1 MPTTL
6 FCRLL
11 TLVALCALAAP
22 LRAQTVT
29 LDFQI
34 TINPI
39 FISNGSSTAVLSN
52 ATYVD
57 RFAVFKEATQK
68 IYAQAGIKVN
78 WQANET
84 QVNSTYYVVDN
95 LTEYN
100 ALIGLYTD
108 SNPRVIN
115 MYFVQNYGS
124 SLGGTNAWGLSEQNF
139 VISGNYSGL
148 NGVTISESAFSNN
161 AIDTIAHEI
170 GHNLALTH
178 NVLPANTVALG
189 ISNLMYSGNPGVTTL
204 ANIYS
209 PGGTG
214 LQRDQ
219 LDSQQLTVLRTLYAT
234 DNTFSPIQP
243 LSPTESYTYSAIPE
257 PGTAA
262 LIAGLTVMGF
272 AGWRLRRR
280 GPGES

>member
-1 MPTTL
+1 MTQIAL
-6 FCRLL
+6 FRGFALL
-11 TLVALCALAAP
+11 ALLAVATS

-39 FISNGSSTAVLSN
+39 FISNGTTTAVLSN
-52 ATYVD
+52 STYVD

-84 QVNSTYYVVDN
+84 RVDSTYYVVDN

-108 SNPRVIN
+108 PLPHVIN

-139 VISGNYSGL
+139 VQGSPLSFTAL
-148 NGVTISESAFSNN
+148 NGVTISESAFANN

-219 LDSQQLTVLRTLYAT
+219 LDSNQLSVLRTLYSVN
-234 DNTFSPIQP
+234 DTFSPVQP
-243 LSPTESYTYSAIPE
+243 LSPTETYTYTAIPE
-257 PGTAA
+257 PATTA
-262 LIAGLTVMGF
+262 LVAGAAVLGVV
-272 AGWRLRRR
+272 GWRRRRR
-280 GPGES
+280 GSN